1 MTDSESPKASS
12 AVDMREHVDEAF
24 QTLQAPQAHFDAD
37 AESRLRKKIDLMI
50 LPIVSILYLFCF
62 IDRSNIGNA
71 RLAGFE
77 ADLGMEGID
86 YNATL
91 SIFYISYI
99 LFEIPS
105 NILCKIVGPGWF
117 LPILTILFGGC
128 SVANGFVKNVPQAMA
143 VRFLLGI
150 FEAGMLPGIAY
161 YLSRWYRASELVF
174 RIACYVVTAALAGA
188 FGALLASAILTMDS
202 FGSLHT
208 WRMIFAIEGMITM
221 GLGIIALFILT
232 DSPATARWLTPE
244 EKKFAEAR
252 LRSERVGQSEVLDRI
267 DKKKILRGIIN
278 PVTIATSVAFLFN
291 NITVQGLSVFAPTI
305 VRTIYSDRTVVQQQL
320 YTAPPYLVGAFFTLL
335 VPYFSWKL
343 DKRQIF
349 LALCPILTAIGY
361 IMFLAS
367 TDLTV
372 RYAAFFLVAAMIFV
386 YAPLSNGQV
395 SANVVSDTARSS
407 AIGWNV
413 MIGNIGGL
421 ISTWAFLPFDGPNYP
436 IGNGINLAAQV
447 VIMVTMYLTLLWM
460 KRDNLSRDEKQAEA
474 EIALSNVTAEDIADL
489 DWKHPLFRWRI

>member
-1 MTDSESPKASS
+1 MTDSDSPKADT
-12 AVDMREHVDEAF
+12 AVDLREDVGKLSPAADTTQTHLDPAAEA
-24 QTLQAPQAHFDAD
+24 
-37 AESRLRKKIDLMI
+37 RLRRRIDLHI

-77 ADLGMEGID
+77 QDLGMKGID

-91 SIFYISYI
+91 SLFYVSYI
-99 LFEIPS
+99 IFEIPS
-105 NILCKIVGPGWF
+105 NILCKIIGPGWF

-128 SVANGFVKNVPQAMA
+128 SVANAFVTNVPQAMA
-143 VRFLLGI
+143 IRFLLGI

-174 RIACYVVTAALAGA
+174 RIACYIVTAALAGA

-202 FGSLHT
+202 FGSLRT
-208 WRMIFAIEGMITM
+208 WRMIFGIEGMITM
-221 GLGIIALFILT
+221 VLGLISLFILT
-232 DSPATARWLTPE
+232 DSPATARWLTAE
-244 EKKFAEAR
+244 EKKLAEDR
-252 LRSERVGQSEVLDRI
+252 LRSERVSQSQVLDRI
-267 DKKKILRGIIN
+267 DKKKLLRGIVN
-278 PVTIATSVAFLFN
+278 PVTMATSVAFFFN

-305 VRTIYSDRTVVQQQL
+305 VRTIYSDRSVVQQQL
-320 YTAPPYLVGAFFTLL
+320 YTAPPYIVGAFFTLL

-349 LALCPILTAIGY
+349 LALCSIPTAVGY

-367 TDLTV
+367 KDLMV
-372 RYAAFFLVAAMIFV
+372 RYAAFFFVAALIFS

-421 ISTWAFLPFDGPNYP
+421 IAMWSFLPSDGPDYP
-436 IGNGINLAAQV
+436 IGNGINLAGQV
-447 VIMVTMYLTLLWM
+447 VIMSVMYLTLLWM
-460 KRDNLSRDEKQAEA
+460 KRDNRGRDTRQREAEA
-474 EIALSNVTAEDIADL
+474 ALGNVDAEGIEDL
-489 DWKHPLFRWRI
+489 DWKHPRFRWRI

>member
-1 MTDSESPKASS
+1 MSGSDSPKMGPAIDLQEDVGKISESGGTSQDHLDP
-12 AVDMREHVDEAF
+12 V
-24 QTLQAPQAHFDAD
+24 
-37 AESRLRKKIDLMI
+37 AERQLCKKIDLHI
-50 LPIVSILYLFCF
+50 LPVVSILYLFCF

-77 ADLGMEGID
+77 RDLGMKGID

-91 SIFYISYI
+91 SLFYVSYI
-99 LFEIPS
+99 IFEIPS
-105 NILCKIVGPGWF
+105 NILCKIVGPGWV
-117 LPILTILFGGC
+117 LPILTVLFGGC
-128 SVANGFVKNVPQAMA
+128 SVANAFVKNTSQAMA

-174 RIACYVVTAALAGA
+174 RIACYVVTAPLAGA

-202 FGSLHT
+202 FGTLRT

-221 GLGIIALFILT
+221 VLGLIALVILT
-232 DSPATARWLTPE
+232 DSPTTARWLTAE
-244 EKKFAEAR
+244 EKELAEAR
-252 LRSERVGQSEVLDRI
+252 LRSERLGQSQVLDRM
-267 DKKKILRGIIN
+267 DKKKLLRGIVN
-278 PVTIATSVAFLFN
+278 PVTMATSVAFFFN

-343 DKRQIF
+343 DRRQIF
-349 LALCPILTAIGY
+349 LALCSIPAVVGY
-361 IMFLAS
+361 VMFLAS
-367 TDLTV
+367 KDLMV
-372 RYAAFFLVAAMIFV
+372 RYAAFFLVAALIFP
-386 YAPLSNGQV
+386 YAPLSNSQV

-421 ISTWAFLPFDGPNYP
+421 IAMWSFLPFDGPDYP
-436 IGNGINLAAQV
+436 IGNGINLGGQIA
-447 VIMVTMYLTLLWM
+447 IITIMYLTLLWM
-460 KRDNLSRDEKQAEA
+460 KRDNERRDSRQAETEA
-474 EIALSNVTAEDIADL
+474 ALDTVDFEDIEDL
-489 DWKHPLFRWRI
+489 DWKHPRFRWRI